1 MAAPL
6 TAVVLSPGLLQ
17 QGRVE
22 CSFDSTTVKVS
33 DQGKERIFTA
43 SVCMGPQEIA
53 ASSEMLVAQLDWGKK
68 SIGFVT
74 YGPRDSGKSSLLFAE
89 GGLIDVLLTRMLD
102 QGDSLALSMS
112 EVVYSESASTEIW
125 QDLLNPDN
133 TALHQVHI
141 EVKSM
146 SEAKSVLEQ
155 AKSRSETWVSGVLRA
170 SRGHVLI
177 DIAVLGETPGHVYV
191 LDLAGF
197 QPAKL
202 SGDLREKLPGEQQ
215 LMYTRMGLLQLR
227 AYCRNLSE
235 GKERESNHRFKV
247 ISLFERVLAS
257 AQLMF
262 LICLRVDCAF
272 GDACSALELLEVVT
286 NLPRLTL
293 DFVPLSIRSF
303 PDFRTSDSS
312 DKAYESPLKTLPTSQ
327 TILSQSKE
335 EEEDP
340 QDWLSAF
347 DARLSHLHAR
357 KESKVQSK
365 SVSNVSGL
373 RLESEGFEEERT
385 MELKELREQCV
396 ALRNV
401 TDTNE
406 EEAKA
411 LTRHI
416 SRLQEELETARQ
428 DTGAQLD
435 RLKSENE
442 TLACSLEELSEGK
455 GAKQLQDV
463 FHEDF
468 QALEAMQTLQNE
480 QISMVRRLYET
491 QPSERIQ
498 IRQLASLQTDL
509 NTEVKR
515 AENELKSL
523 QPMLRKWDMAE
534 KCHNNV
540 KHHLHSLEGDLVSL
554 EEKLS
559 KQESKS
565 QRLMLEIEQER
576 AKAAE
581 LAKQKLNAQ
590 AETTKL
596 TLASA
601 HQRHVVVLKSSPN
614 LSISTTAGSGSLV
627 KDIRELQDGLRSTG
641 TMSQL
646 PAACQ
651 LMEHAKSLIDELR
664 KAKIR
669 VKNLST
675 KVRKLRPG
683 EKTKKVMSSNTSAN
697 SSFARLPKFSFS

>member
-1 MAAPL
+1 
-6 TAVVLSPGLLQ
+6 
-17 QGRVE
+17 
-22 CSFDSTTVKVS
+22 
-33 DQGKERIFTA
+33 
-43 SVCMGPQEIA
+43 
-53 ASSEMLVAQLDWGKK
+53 
-68 SIGFVT
+68 
-74 YGPRDSGKSSLLFAE
+74 
-89 GGLIDVLLTRMLD
+89 
-102 QGDSLALSMS
+102 MS

-146 SEAKSVLEQ
+146 SEAKTVLEQ
-155 AKSRSETWVSGVLRA
+155 AKSRSETWVSGALRA
-170 SRGHVLI
+170 SRGHILI
-177 DIAVLGETPGHVYV
+177 DIAVLGETPGHVYI

-202 SGDLREKLPGEQQ
+202 TGDLREKLPGEQQ

-257 AQLMF
+257 AQLIF
-262 LICLRVDCAF
+262 LICLRADCSF
-272 GDACSALELLEVVT
+272 GDACSALELLEVVA

-293 DFVPLSIRSF
+293 DFVPLSIRPF

-312 DKAYESPLKTLPTSQ
+312 EKAYESPLKTLPTSQ

-340 QDWLSAF
+340 HDWLSAF
-347 DARLSHLHAR
+347 DARLSQLHAR
-357 KESKVQSK
+357 KESKAQSK
-365 SVSNVSGL
+365 SISSTSGL

-385 MELKELREQCV
+385 MELRELREQCV
-396 ALRNV
+396 AMRNV
-401 TDTNE
+401 TDANE

-416 SRLQEELETARQ
+416 YRLEEELEGVRQ

-442 TLACSLEELSEGK
+442 TLACSLEELSDEK

-463 FHEDF
+463 FRDDF
-468 QALEAMQTLQNE
+468 QALESQQTLQNE
-480 QISMVRRLYET
+480 QISMVRWLYET
-491 QPSERIQ
+491 QPSERIH
-498 IRQLASLQTDL
+498 IRQLTSLQTDL
-509 NTEVKR
+509 KTEVKR

-581 LAKQKLNAQ
+581 LAKQKLKAQ

-614 LSISTTAGSGSLV
+614 LSISTNAGSGSLV
-627 KDIRELQDGLRSTG
+627 KDIRELQDGLRRTG
-641 TMSQL
+641 TVSQL

-669 VKNLST
+669 VKNLSM
-675 KVRKLRPG
+675 KVQKLRPG
-683 EKTKKVMSSNTSAN
+683 EKAKKAMSSQTSAN